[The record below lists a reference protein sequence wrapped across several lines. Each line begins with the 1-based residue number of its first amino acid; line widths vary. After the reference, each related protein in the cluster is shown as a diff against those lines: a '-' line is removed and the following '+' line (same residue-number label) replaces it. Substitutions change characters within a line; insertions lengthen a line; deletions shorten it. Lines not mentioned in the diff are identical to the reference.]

1 LNHGSDNNWEVDEGE
16 KRVKR
21 IVFYANIIDL
31 HFHYFIFYFEKIKF
45 MNQDHSFREHFNK
58 VHQMLKDGYEMQVIE
73 SSLQQQGLDSLA
85 IQDLFTAVRRLK
97 NAKRTQNGN
106 KLIVAGAI
114 LLVLGFGV
122 CVALHYM
129 DIPMKMALYGIT
141 LTGLT
146 LLFAGLIK
154 IFQ

>member
-1 LNHGSDNNWEVDEGE
+1 
-16 KRVKR
+16 
-21 IVFYANIIDL
+21 
-31 HFHYFIFYFEKIKF
+31 
-45 MNQDHSFREHFNK
+45 MNKELSFRNHFNQ
-58 VHQMLKDGYEMQVIE
+58 VIQMLKDGHEMTAIE
-73 SSLQQQGLDSLA
+73 SSLQQQGLDTSA
-85 IQDLFTAVRRLK
+85 IQDIFTALRRHK
-97 NAKRTQNGN
+97 NSKRTQNGN

-114 LLVLGFGV
+114 LLVIGFGV

-141 LTGLT
+141 LAGLT